1 MLFTTVK
8 LDSRHLTQYKGSVPS
23 TVFIYCSWKFCSYK
37 NNCRLFG
44 GFPFSVISLAVS
56 DFCLWGWS
64 VSKRYLDELGY
75 PPWNWQMY
83 EIHEH
88 ICMCNYV
95 QIKKDIHW
103 NTFGFV
109 HCTLIVFFLSCVSHC
124 MTRIWLLFLGT
135 SDWKDLQDSITQKKQ
150 HWIHKLNPTSS

>member
-1 MLFTTVK
+1 MNMRFTTVK

-37 NNCRLFG
+37 NNGRVFG

-56 DFCLWGWS
+56 DLCLWGWS

-75 PPWNWQMY
+75 PPLNWQMY

-88 ICMCNYV
+88 ICMCNDAK
-95 QIKKDIHW
+95 QKDIHW
-103 NTFGFV
+103 NAFGFV
-109 HCTLIVFFLSCVSHC
+109 HCTLIALFKVAFLIAWPVFDSFFWELQIG
-124 MTRIWLLFLGT
+124 RICRINRESF
-135 SDWKDLQDSITQKKQ
+135 
-150 HWIHKLNPTSS
+150 